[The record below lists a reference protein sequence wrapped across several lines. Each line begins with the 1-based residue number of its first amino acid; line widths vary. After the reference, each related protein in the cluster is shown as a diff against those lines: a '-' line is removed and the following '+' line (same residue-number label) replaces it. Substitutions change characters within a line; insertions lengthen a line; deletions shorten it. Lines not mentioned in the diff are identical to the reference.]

1 MKKTRTKLIAVLLS
15 FCLLLSVI
23 VLLLFCLTLYGCSKN
38 LRNYFYTEES
48 LKRVAAKALKEK
60 YDEEFEIY
68 YAWTRDRTSFYVT
81 CSPKSDMD
89 VVFEAEVY
97 KDGSGVHRDEY
108 LQGVVSKQ
116 LSERIQDKLQG
127 VFGNDCY
134 VKAHFYGG
142 LPTIDKLMETYE
154 GEEVSDD
161 YFKKITV
168 EEYYQLDET
177 PYLALWI
184 FVNKENLDGS
194 EEQIERE
201 FECLSKLFVN
211 EPMKEAGV
219 LCYFVDEN
227 MLNECQEYLKK
238 DSTTRGDFK
247 YMVEDVIKFGF
258 GFDYGDIRESFEEY
272 NEIRKEVETN
282 E

>member
-1 MKKTRTKLIAVLLS
+1 MNKPRTKLIAVLLS
-15 FCLLLSVI
+15 FYLLLSVI
-23 VLLLFCLTLYGCSKN
+23 VVLLFCLQMSSCSRN
-38 LRNYFYTEES
+38 LKNYFYTEES

-60 YDEEFEIY
+60 YGEEFEIY

-97 KDGSGVHRDEY
+97 KDGSGIHRDEY

-116 LSERIQDKLQG
+116 LSERIQAKLQG

-134 VKAHFYGG
+134 VKAQFYGG

-184 FVNKENLDGS
+184 FVNKKNLDGS
-194 EEQIERE
+194 EEQIEKE

-219 LCYFVDEN
+219 SCYFVDEN
-227 MLNECQEYLKK
+227 TLKECQEYLKK
-238 DSTTRGDFK
+238 DNTTRGDFE
-247 YMVEDVIKFGF
+247 YIVEDVIRFGF
-258 GFDYGDIRESFEEY
+258 GFNDGAINKAFEEY
-272 NEIRKEVETN
+272 NEIRKEVKTN

>member
-1 MKKTRTKLIAVLLS
+1 MKKTKKKLMAVLLS
-15 FCLLLSVI
+15 FCMLLVLI
-23 VLLLFCLTLYGCSKN
+23 VLLLFCLLLSRWGKN
-38 LRNYFYTEES
+38 LKNYFYTESS

-68 YAWTRDRTSFYVT
+68 YAWPRDQTSFYVT
-81 CSPKSDMD
+81 CSPKNDMD

-97 KDGSGVHRDEY
+97 KDGSGVYRDEY
-108 LQGVVSKQ
+108 LQGIVTKQ
-116 LSERIQDKLQG
+116 LSERIQVKLKE

-154 GEEVSDD
+154 GEEVSND

-184 FVNKENLDGS
+184 FVNKENLYDG
-194 EEQIERE
+194 EEQIREE

-247 YMVEDVIKFGF
+247 YMVEDVIEFGF

-272 NEIRKEVETN
+272 NEVRKEVKTN

>member
-15 FCLLLSVI
+15 FCLLLSMI
-23 VLLLFCLTLYGCSKN
+23 ALLLFCLTLYGCSKN

-68 YAWTRDRTSFYVT
+68 YAWPRAQTIFYVT

-89 VVFEAEVY
+89 IVFEAEVY
-97 KDGSGVHRDEY
+97 KDGSGVRKDEY

-116 LSERIQDKLQG
+116 LSERIQAKLQG
-127 VFGNDCY
+127 VFGDDCY
-134 VKAHFYGG
+134 VKAHFYADP
-142 LPTIDKLMETYE
+142 PTIDELMETYE
-154 GEEVSDD
+154 GEAPSYD
-161 YFKKITV
+161 YFKKLTV
-168 EEYYQLDET
+168 EEYYQLIEK
-177 PYLALWI
+177 PYLAIWI

-194 EEQIERE
+194 EEQIEE
-201 FECLSKLFVN
+201 EYECLSKLFDN

-219 LCYFVDEN
+219 SCYFVDEN
-227 MLNECQEYLKK
+227 TLNECQEYLKK
-238 DSTTRGDFK
+238 DNKTRGDFE
-247 YMVEDVIKFGF
+247 YMVEDVIEFGF

-272 NEIRKEVETN
+272 NEIRKEVKTN